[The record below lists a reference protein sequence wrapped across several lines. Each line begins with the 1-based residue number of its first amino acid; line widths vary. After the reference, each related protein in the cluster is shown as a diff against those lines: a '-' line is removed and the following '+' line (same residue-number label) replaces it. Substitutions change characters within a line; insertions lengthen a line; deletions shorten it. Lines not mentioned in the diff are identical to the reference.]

1 MKIQNFEDIQIW
13 QKGIQLVEI
22 VYKFT
27 KKEGFKKDFRLKD
40 QIQGSAISV
49 PSNIAEGFE
58 RQTNK
63 EFKQFLYITKGST
76 GELRTQLFI
85 AMKLGYISNEEFTQA
100 SELCFEISRMISGF
114 IKYFDTQKSPLS

>member
-114 IKYFDTQKSPLS
+114 IKYLDTQKSPLS